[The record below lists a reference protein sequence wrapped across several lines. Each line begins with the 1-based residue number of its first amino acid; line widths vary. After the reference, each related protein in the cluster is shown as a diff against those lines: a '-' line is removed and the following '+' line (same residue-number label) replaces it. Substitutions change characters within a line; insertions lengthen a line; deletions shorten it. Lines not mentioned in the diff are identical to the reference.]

1 VNRHRFLTG
10 TLAGALLLSATAA
23 TAKPP
28 ATWDGLVQVKSK
40 RLDLVYLM
48 PGADFRIYTKVM
60 IDPTEVGFE
69 KNWRR
74 NYNSTTTL
82 SNRISD
88 SDLQKM
94 ISEAVPAATDI
105 FTNAWQK
112 GGYAVVAEPGPDVL
126 RVKTGVVNIRVN
138 APDRQTAGRSYSFSQ
153 EAGAATL
160 FIEARDSTT
169 GALLGRAVDQ
179 RIVGDNGALWRTT
192 VSNRG
197 DFRDVVKTWADTS
210 VRGMA
215 ELKALSPIQQ

>member
-1 VNRHRFLTG
+1 VNRHNFFTG
-10 TLAGALLLSATAA
+10 ALAGVMLISTAA
-23 TAKPP
+23 AVAKAP

-48 PGADFRIYTKVM
+48 PNADFRGYTKVM

-74 NYNSTTTL
+74 NYNSSSTL
-82 SNRISD
+82 SGRISED
-88 SDLQKM
+88 ELQKM
-94 ISEAVPAATDI
+94 INEAVPAATDI
-105 FTNAWQK
+105 FASAWQK
-112 GGYAVVAEPGPDVL
+112 GGYAVVNQPGPDVL

-138 APDRQTAGRSYSFSQ
+138 APERQTAGRSYSFAP

-179 RIVGDNGALWRTT
+179 RIIGDNGALWRTT

-215 ELKALSPIQQ
+215 ELKALSPIRQ